1 MGSSLLSCDSQSL
14 SSSTSGLCALSLNL
28 KVPEVTETSVLS
40 NLLHTLKI
48 FSESS
53 VNNIGINLAVCSVL
67 NAPLSVQ
74 EPLWNSVLG
83 WLGENVADFVD
94 FLWEEVTSSAVKI
107 DLSNLADEDGES
119 SSNTLDDTEGESY
132 LMFSVYVGVLHT
144 NQSLEISCTR
154 QNNAG
159 HCPLAPPSCKA

>member
-1 MGSSLLSCDSQSL
+1 VGSSLLSCDSQSL
-14 SSSTSGLCALSLNL
+14 SSSTSGLCALTLDL

-74 EPLWNSVLG
+74 EPLWNSVL
-83 WLGENVADFVD
+83 
-94 FLWEEVTSSAVKI
+94 
-107 DLSNLADEDGES
+107 
-119 SSNTLDDTEGESY
+119 
-132 LMFSVYVGVLHT
+132 
-144 NQSLEISCTR
+144 
-154 QNNAG
+154 
-159 HCPLAPPSCKA
+159 